1 MIRIKLIMNM
11 VITIPLSWDLQLLYG
26 ILPCGAG
33 DVKDCFGKE
42 MTLEFFIIPQFFT
55 NLNVDLFIIEADSG
69 TKSHFLAYFLSF
81 SPENNNKTLILFVKL
96 HPEPQK
102 ANCWL
107 NLKCLLQAE
116 GAETVRKLCGTFLSH
131 CRLSLTNCKF
141 TGHRF

>member
-1 MIRIKLIMNM
+1 MNI

-33 DVKDCFGKE
+33 DVKDCFGRR
-42 MTLEFFIIPQFFT
+42 EFFYHSIVLYKFECWFVHIK
-55 NLNVDLFIIEADSG
+55 ADSG
-69 TKSHFLAYFLSF
+69 TQSHFLAYFLSF
-81 SPENNNKTLILFVKL
+81 STENSNQILILFVKL

-116 GAETVRKLCGTFLSH
+116 GAETACKLCGTFLSH
-131 CRLSLTNCKF
+131 CRLSLTNC
-141 TGHRF
+141 